1 MGAYIVVLSKHF
13 RRYTLRYQHNIREA
27 LHCASW
33 HGQIDT
39 CATSQNWLVK
49 YEPEGRYSA
58 GARD

>member
-39 CATSQNWLVK
+39 CATSQN
-49 YEPEGRYSA
+49 
-58 GARD
+58 